1 MYLIST
7 VLIHIRN
14 ISEANI
20 KYAIPQSYND
30 MRYYIMKQDI
40 YKDTGY

>member
-1 MYLIST
+1 MITGIIMYLIST

-30 MRYYIMKQDI
+30 IRCGI
-40 YKDTGY
+40 T